1 MFYAVCTQCA
11 FLRAFSERAR
21 GSHALASCPACGGEL
36 IVQRK
41 SARFQT
47 AYVGKVALDLH
58 AAPPLGAPE
67 AGGAHDA

>member
-1 MFYAVCTQCA
+1 VFYAVCTQCA

-21 GSHALASCPACGGEL
+21 DSHAVEACPACGGDL

-58 AAPPLGAPE
+58 AAPPLGPPE
-67 AGGAHDA
+67 TGRANDA